1 LAAKP
6 ARESDDELQDALRR
20 VDRREPLK
28 YVHAV
33 EGNGASHDA
42 AAFEVGGPVSSA
54 WREDSLTRAKELRGL
69 KSWIEVHGGLR
80 GPANDL
86 LRAIDAHLNAVKQ
99 TATGKDEAGKRE
111 SWIKRFWR
119 VLTGASFER
128 TLGNLDAAEVDLLR
142 VAPSSVLIPAL
153 PSVVAHVNRYL
164 PKDDPRRQAVDRI
177 AQDHMER
184 LLRKRAVRLAHPR
197 RQALEDEQR
206 GMFLSAYHAA
216 NSQRRRDFIRLRTF
230 RNLLWGGIAVFLLIG
245 VGLGLLGSISP
256 TTMPLCFTP
265 EAEGRVTVVCPRA
278 EDPLGQVST
287 DRDLD
292 PDPAIARTATG
303 GDVWLVE
310 LLGLLGAA
318 LTGAAALRNLG
329 SNSTPYAVPVT
340 LALFKLPTGAVTAVV
355 GLLLMRAD
363 FVPGLSALDSSA
375 QILGWAVV
383 FGIAQ
388 QLVTQFADSQAAG
401 LLENVKG
408 RGAAGDRE
416 LND

>member
-1 LAAKP
+1 
-6 ARESDDELQDALRR
+6 LQDALRR

-69 KSWIEVHGGLR
+69 KSWIQVHGGLR

-111 SWIKRFWR
+111 GWIKRSWR

-197 RQALEDEQR
+197 REALGDEQR

-256 TTMPLCFTP
+256 TTIPLCFTP

-303 GDVWLVE
+303 GDVWLAE

-318 LTGAAALRNLG
+318 LTGAAALRTLG